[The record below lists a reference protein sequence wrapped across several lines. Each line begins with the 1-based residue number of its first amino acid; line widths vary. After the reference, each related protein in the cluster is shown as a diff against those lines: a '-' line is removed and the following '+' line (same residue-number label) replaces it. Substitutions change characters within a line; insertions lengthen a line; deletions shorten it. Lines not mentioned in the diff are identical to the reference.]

1 MALLGEKPTYREK
14 LLQANREAKATVVV
28 LVLTVLV
35 WIAGGFGLAGL
46 DIEIFETPIWIIGGT
61 IGPWLFAIFAAVFLV
76 KRVFADFDL
85 DDEEDC
91 NER

>member
-1 MALLGEKPTYREK
+1 MASLGEKPTYREK

-61 IGPWLFAIFAAVFLV
+61 IGPSAFRRLCGRLFGKA
-76 KRVFADFDL
+76 RVCGFRPRRRGGL
-85 DDEEDC
+85 Q
-91 NER
+91 